1 MISCQNGTTLLHL
14 SPPDFGKLFRV
25 SSYGAATWGQVK
37 AEQYGE
43 KLLDVFDFLAEN
55 PNAGQPIDHIRVGY
69 KRHPV
74 GSHLIFYRLG
84 MSTCVEV
91 IRILHQSMDS
101 ERHLQNSLNG
111 LT

>member
-1 MISCQNGTTLLHL
+1 MPQYSL
-14 SPPDFGKLFRV
+14 SPLALEDLKDIWR
-25 SSYGAATWGQVK
+25 YGAATWGQVK

-43 KLLDVFDFLAEN
+43 KLFDAFDFLAEN
-55 PNAGQPIDHIRVGY
+55 PNAGLPIDYVRAGY

-84 MSTCVEV
+84 MSACVEV

-101 ERHLQNSLNG
+101 ERHLQDN
-111 LT
+111 